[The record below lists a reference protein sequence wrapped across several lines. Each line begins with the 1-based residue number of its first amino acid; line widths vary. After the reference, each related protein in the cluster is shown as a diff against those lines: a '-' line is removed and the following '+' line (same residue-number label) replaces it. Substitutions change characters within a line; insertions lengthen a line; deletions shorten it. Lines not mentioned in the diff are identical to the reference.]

1 MKIYLPN
8 HIIRVLD
15 ESIFQ
20 GLSVGK
26 IWSNPT
32 GIFCLYLARNFSF
45 DQKFFFSGL
54 TAIIMYPNKGQ
65 RQAHICILNDYEISC
80 LLSYSSHV
88 IPESLPLVWEEVKQ
102 DVFIISCDHLWH
114 VTAEF
119 QRTQTLKIKGSHFFI
134 TTNNLFLKMILCCI
148 FLPKKNIKGTIKP
161 EVKKKILVCIFN
173 TSSGVC
179 SPLEYC
185 THVLL
190 SLAACFYMFTDFLA
204 ASVFSA
210 NNNNGRQLYF
220 SMKELIFNFLF
231 MTLVAPLLGRNMD
244 VMPHTEPCH

>member
-1 MKIYLPN
+1 
-8 HIIRVLD
+8 
-15 ESIFQ
+15 
-20 GLSVGK
+20 
-26 IWSNPT
+26 
-32 GIFCLYLARNFSF
+32 
-45 DQKFFFSGL
+45 
-54 TAIIMYPNKGQ
+54 
-65 RQAHICILNDYEISC
+65 
-80 LLSYSSHV
+80 
-88 IPESLPLVWEEVKQ
+88 
-102 DVFIISCDHLWH
+102 
-114 VTAEF
+114 
-119 QRTQTLKIKGSHFFI
+119 
-134 TTNNLFLKMILCCI
+134 MILCCI